1 MTTTEFRST
10 PETTTSTPDISDGP
24 LVTEIPLLDTPAPYV
39 REWPGPDGL
48 TRIELPSGHEAI
60 SLTAYEHVKTL
71 MLDRTASRVLCNVD
85 GGPSFM
91 PTNWAPEV
99 LINLDAPVHGVVREF
114 VSHEFSAR
122 AIAGLAPPIADLTEA
137 ALDDLEATSGP
148 DLVAQVFRVVPARVV
163 CRLLGVE
170 DTLAPWMNE
179 LGRRIQLAPPDDIPS
194 IERSWMELYG
204 WVQRLVAGEEPYSD
218 DGLIAT
224 YRHRAGQPEFAAVD
238 DALIA
243 GTVMGIVLGGDNNVA
258 TMLTKTMYAAL
269 AIPELYRR
277 VSYGDVTVEG
287 LVEEILRLMPL
298 GTPGS
303 FPREL
308 TKPLSVGGV
317 TLPVGS
323 IVYPHINAANRDPEV
338 FRDPLRI
345 DPTRPGRRHLQYGYG
360 MHRCMGSALSQIELI
375 TVLETLVARF
385 PDLRLAVAPEEIE
398 WDLGT
403 GLRRPIR
410 LPVALRP
417 SAAVGR

>member
-1 MTTTEFRST
+1 M
-10 PETTTSTPDISDGP
+10 
-24 LVTEIPLLDTPAPYV
+24 
-39 REWPGPDGL
+39 
-48 TRIELPSGHEAI
+48 
-60 SLTAYEHVKTL
+60 
-71 MLDRTASRVLCNVD
+71 
-85 GGPSFM
+85 
-91 PTNWAPEV
+91 

-122 AIAGLAPPIADLTEA
+122 AIAGLAPLIADLTEA

-345 DPTRPGRRHLQYGYG
+345 DDASGTTAPAVRLRHAPLHGVGALADRADHCPRDPGG
-360 MHRCMGSALSQIELI
+360 E
-375 TVLETLVARF
+375 V
-385 PDLRLAVAPEEIE
+385 P
-398 WDLGT
+398 
-403 GLRRPIR
+403 
-410 LPVALRP
+410 
-417 SAAVGR
+417 